1 MAEITVLMP
10 TYNRPEHLSAALET
24 LAGQFE
30 REVPFSV
37 VVVDDGS
44 VPAVELDPGAFPFR
58 LIFLRLEKNC
68 GRSAARNAGLAL
80 VDSPLV
86 VFLDDDMR
94 VLPGFIRAY
103 QEAIDPA
110 GRAVGL
116 GSVCFHP
123 DIPRDALTRYLE
135 TRGIAKLK
143 ADEPIPFRYFLT
155 YNSAVPTFLLREAG
169 GFSERVRAWGGED
182 IELAWRLQKHGA
194 RFVRVPQARAYHAHR
209 RRLEDVLSLSESFA
223 RECMPVLF
231 DEDPVFTTQL
241 RADLLGPV
249 RYAKRNRWKRSA
261 IRFVTTPC
269 VSRRVEALVKR
280 HLGARWPMWVFD
292 YLIASAWR
300 RGLDQAHARGEEQE

>member
-10 TYNRPEHLSAALET
+10 THNRPEHVTAALEA

-44 VPAVELDPGAFPFR
+44 VPAVDLDPGLYPFR
-58 LIFLRLEKNC
+58 LILRRLEKNC

-94 VLPGFIRAY
+94 VLPGFIRAFR
-103 QEAIDPA
+103 EAMDPA
-110 GRAVGL
+110 ERAVGL

-123 DIPRDALTRYLE
+123 DVPRDALTRYLE
-135 TRGIAKLK
+135 TRGIAKLR
-143 ADEPIPFRYFLT
+143 ANEPIPFRYFLT
-155 YNSAVPTFLLREAG
+155 YNSAVPTFLLREVG

-231 DEDPVFTTQL
+231 DEDPVFITQL
-241 RADLLGPV
+241 RADLLGPNQH
-249 RYAKRNRWKRSA
+249 AGKSCWKRGA
-261 IRFVTTPC
+261 IRFLMTPGI
-269 VSRRVEALVKR
+269 SHRVEVLVKR

-300 RGLDQAHARGEEQE
+300 RGLDQAFARREVRE